1 MSLESVVLSFVKAFK
16 NTNDDLKVREIE
28 RLQSELYLLYQK
40 RLCVHFSVKLNIQF
54 AIITMLNFVYPNH

>member
-1 MSLESVVLSFVKAFK
+1 
-16 NTNDDLKVREIE
+16 
-28 RLQSELYLLYQK
+28 LYQK